1 MPQRQPQNAHPADGI
16 YFGLMSGTS
25 MDGVDGVAVRFEAGK
40 APVVLA
46 EAFVGFAQSLRD
58 ALFALQQPGDDE
70 IDRESLAANA
80 LVARYAVCCHELQR
94 TAGLSRDEIRAI
106 GVHGQTVR
114 HRPERGYTRQIN
126 NPALLAELTQV
137 DVIADFRS
145 RDVAA
150 GGHGA
155 PLAPGFHATV
165 FGAAGETR
173 VVCNLGGISNIT
185 ILPGEGG
192 DVRGFDC
199 GPANALLD
207 EWATRHLGK
216 PYDDGGKFA
225 ARGTVHAALLDAL
238 LDEPY
243 FAAPP
248 PKSTGRD
255 LFNPAW
261 LDAKLAAFSHVAPQD
276 VQATLAALTAV
287 SVAREIALA
296 CSGLQGRVRMRRRRT
311 QSGAAR
317 CAPACAARGRRAGHG
332 RYDSGT
338 RRAASAGR
346 GTRVRV
352 ARVPFHRAPARQS
365 RDGYRCG
372 RQPRARRALSALTR
386 GRPRGERRM
395 ENGHKKRGMMPRFSF
410 RRTGVDLSCAQ
421 TENDEPHPQVVVAF
435 GFLITNWAP
444 LRSSL

>member
-1 MPQRQPQNAHPADGI
+1 MPQRQPQHAHPADGI

-25 MDGVDGVAVRFEAGK
+25 MDGVDGVAVRFEAGN

-58 ALFALQQPGDDE
+58 TLFALQRPGDDE
-70 IDRESLAANA
+70 IDRESVAANA
-80 LVARYAVCCHELQR
+80 LVTRYAVCCHELQR

-155 PLAPGFHATV
+155 PLAPAFHATV
-165 FGAAGETR
+165 FGAPGETR

-185 ILPGEGG
+185 ILPGDTNAQRGE
-192 DVRGFDC
+192 VRGFDC

-243 FAAPP
+243 FRAPP

-261 LDAKLAAFSHVAPQD
+261 LDAKLAAFAQVAPQD
-276 VQATLAALTAV
+276 VQATLTALTAV
-287 SVAREIALA
+287 SIAREIAQHAPGCKAVFVCGGGARNPVLLDALRHALRDAGVPATVDTTAALGVPPQQVEALA
-296 CSGLQGRVRMRRRRT
+296 FAWLAYRFTARLPGNLATVT
-311 QSGAAR
+311 GAA
-317 CAPACAARGRRAGHG
+317 GN
-332 RYDSGT
+332 
-338 RRAASAGR
+338 
-346 GTRVRV
+346 RVLG
-352 ARVPFHRAPARQS
+352 AL
-365 RDGYRCG
+365 Y
-372 RQPRARRALSALTR
+372 PR
-386 GRPRGERRM
+386 
-395 ENGHKKRGMMPRFSF
+395 
-410 RRTGVDLSCAQ
+410 
-421 TENDEPHPQVVVAF
+421 
-435 GFLITNWAP
+435 
-444 LRSSL
+444 